1 MKKIAS
7 LTIVFLV
14 LISTSLKSQDL
25 TLKEILD
32 NHFKVM
38 GTEKLIEV
46 NTMIAEGT
54 VNAQGMEMPFVMKI
68 KRPGKARNEV
78 TIQGSQMIQVYNGE
92 IGWMI
97 APWLGTDEPQ
107 DMGNDEVDQ
116 LKEQADFEG
125 KLWNWKEKVDTLLL
139 VGKEDMEG
147 TEVYKLKMVEK
158 PEENED
164 DEAQE
169 EKKGDVRYIY
179 MDAENFVILK
189 IQFKKTI
196 QGTEMEIESFQSN
209 YKEVEG
215 IIMPF
220 SMETK
225 MGGKSVNQITIDT
238 FKLNEEIDDSEFEKP
253 VKNNE

>member
-1 MKKIAS
+1 MKKITI
-7 LTIVFLV
+7 LTIVM
-14 LISTSLKSQDL
+14 SLFITLSSKAQDL
-25 TLKEILD
+25 TLDEILK
-32 NHFKVM
+32 NHFEVT
-38 GTEKLIEV
+38 GAEKLTKV

-54 VNAQGMEMPFVMKI
+54 VNTQGMELPFVMKV

-78 TIQGSQMIQVYNGE
+78 TIQGSKMIQAYNGE

-125 KLWNWKEKVDTLLL
+125 KLWTWKEKVESLELI
-139 VGKEDMEG
+139 GKEDMEG

-158 PEENED
+158 VEIEEGEESD
-164 DEAQE
+164 E
-169 EKKGDVRYIY
+169 EKKGDIRYIY

-189 IQFKKTI
+189 IQVKKNI
-196 QGTEMEIESFQSN
+196 QGTETEIEIYQSN

-225 MGGKSVNQITIDT
+225 MGGKTVNQITIDT

-253 VKNNE
+253 VKDE

>member
-1 MKKIAS
+1 MKKITI
-7 LTIVFLV
+7 LTIVM
-14 LISTSLKSQDL
+14 SLFITLSSKAQDL
-25 TLKEILD
+25 TLDEILK
-32 NHFKVM
+32 NHFEVT
-38 GTEKLIEV
+38 GAEKLTKV

-54 VNAQGMEMPFVMKI
+54 VNTQGMELPFVMKV

-78 TIQGSQMIQVYNGE
+78 MVQGSQMIQAYNGE

-125 KLWNWKEKVDTLLL
+125 KLWNWKEKVESLELI
-139 VGKEDMEG
+139 GKEDMEG

-158 PEENED
+158 VEIEEGEESD
-164 DEAQE
+164 E
-169 EKKGDVRYIY
+169 EKKGDIRYIY

-189 IQFKKTI
+189 IQVKKNI
-196 QGTEMEIESFQSN
+196 QGTETEIEIYQSN

-225 MGGKSVNQITIDT
+225 MGGKTVNQITIDT

-253 VKNNE
+253 VKDE

>member
-1 MKKIAS
+1 MKKITI
-7 LTIVFLV
+7 LTIVL
-14 LISTSLKSQDL
+14 SLFITLSSKAQDL
-25 TLKEILD
+25 TLDEILK
-32 NHFKVM
+32 NHFEVT
-38 GTEKLIEV
+38 GAEKLTKV

-54 VNAQGMEMPFVMKI
+54 VNTQGMELPFVMKV

-78 TIQGSQMIQVYNGE
+78 TIQGSQMIQAYNGE

-125 KLWNWKEKVDTLLL
+125 KLWNWKEKVESLELI
-139 VGKEDMEG
+139 GKEDMEG

-158 PEENED
+158 VEIEEGEESD
-164 DEAQE
+164 E
-169 EKKGDVRYIY
+169 EKKGDIRYIY

-189 IQFKKTI
+189 IQVKKNI
-196 QGTEMEIESFQSN
+196 KGTETEIEIYQSN

-225 MGGKSVNQITIDT
+225 MGGKTVNQITIDT

-253 VKNNE
+253 VKDE